1 MEEKLQKIIEEAGGI
16 FEFDKLPHKTVKL
29 FFDLVQDKFS
39 FNQEFIKN
47 IYKSNFGSFNVF
59 FINKM
64 EIDASANTFADINGN
79 KVDYILI
86 YAGLPFALL
95 NIFLRILSHP
105 STFIDIGDCNKEAL
119 NEDDTMNIEDIKK
132 KPDQITL
139 FPKCKIREF
148 YAMELAKSALDF
160 IFCHELAHLYR
171 GHFEYK
177 NSNKKNMQLPH
188 PLDVGNKDNN
198 KILLLQ
204 AIEFDADLIGMK
216 ISWRLMSL
224 LGKRFALLKKECL
237 DSNCYSA
244 LFAVYQSPS
253 HAFRVLTISTY
264 TFFRVYAE
272 NWNPKTQF
280 FDSKGTKEH
289 PDEVIRMSYIL
300 YDFIKSQDPI
310 VENEDISVEWNQTSP
325 FFKNLIISLN
335 QAEEGFALI
344 QGKEI
349 NLRPLFS
356 VLQQEKQFNEYLEDI
371 LTKRNELILG
381 LIPFMRGS
389 DFNN

>member
-177 NSNKKNMQLPH
+177 NSNKK
-188 PLDVGNKDNN
+188 
-198 KILLLQ
+198 I
-204 AIEFDADLIGMK
+204 
-216 ISWRLMSL
+216 
-224 LGKRFALLKKECL
+224 C
-237 DSNCYSA
+237 NCHTLSM
-244 LFAVYQSPS
+244 L
-253 HAFRVLTISTY
+253 
-264 TFFRVYAE
+264 
-272 NWNPKTQF
+272 
-280 FDSKGTKEH
+280 
-289 PDEVIRMSYIL
+289 VIRTI
-300 YDFIKSQDPI
+300 IKYY
-310 VENEDISVEWNQTSP
+310 
-325 FFKNLIISLN
+325 FYRRLNLT
-335 QAEEGFALI
+335 LI
-344 QGKEI
+344 
-349 NLRPLFS
+349 
-356 VLQQEKQFNEYLEDI
+356 
-371 LTKRNELILG
+371 
-381 LIPFMRGS
+381 
-389 DFNN
+389 